1 MTSCQESNATFSAS
15 VTLNRRCSENEKEN
29 ENEYTTINFAERV
42 LSVLGN
48 LCMNELYSDVS
59 FVVEG
64 QRLPAHCFI
73 LAARCEYFR
82 ALLYGPLAESKERPI
97 PLLQVPLEAFKVILG
112 YLYSGKLTISKL
124 NLDASVKVLRLANMY
139 CLVEVESV
147 ITKHMIQNLKTS
159 NVLMV
164 LDESRRYNLNELAK
178 ECLKLV
184 DRNSSDL
191 LKHYS
196 FRVLSKESLEEVLSR
211 DTFVA
216 PEVDI
221 FGAVCKWSL
230 HNPDVDI
237 NSVVS
242 LVRLPLM
249 TAEHL
254 LRVVRPTGIVEP
266 EKLLDAID
274 SGIAPV
280 NLPYRAIACPGVD
293 VTVSEKHPHRLIIKG
308 NKMSIELSCWYKI
321 NTLHILGTYD
331 YTVNALSCAAEVSCD
346 RIHWKRVG
354 NSTFQVSQTWQ
365 IIRFPAQAV
374 RFIRIVHPETGRKNL
389 INYVMHLKA
398 ILEDTAPED
407 RDWQCLTVEN
417 PEQQ

>member
-1 MTSCQESNATFSAS
+1 M
-15 VTLNRRCSENEKEN
+15 
-29 ENEYTTINFAERV
+29 
-42 LSVLGN
+42 
-48 LCMNELYSDVS
+48 
-59 FVVEG
+59 
-64 QRLPAHCFI
+64 I

-82 ALLYGPLAESKERPI
+82 ALLYGPLAESMERPI
-97 PLLQVPLEAFKVILG
+97 PLPQVPLEAFKVILC
-112 YLYSGKLTISKL
+112 YLYSGELRIPKM
-124 NLDASVKVLRLANMY
+124 NLDASVKVLSLANMY
-139 CLVEVESV
+139 CLAEVESV
-147 ITKHMIQNLKTS
+147 VTKHMIQNLKTS

-196 FRVLSKESLEEVLSR
+196 FRVLSKESLEEVLRR

-221 FGAVCKWSL
+221 FEAVYKWSL
-230 HNPDVDI
+230 LNADVDI

-249 TAEHL
+249 TVEHL
-254 LRVVRPTGIVEP
+254 LRVVRPTRIVEP
-266 EKLLDAID
+266 EKLLDAIA

-280 NLPYRAIACPGVD
+280 NLPYRAVVCPGVD
-293 VTVSEKHPHRLIIKG
+293 VTASEKHTYRWTINCNEL
-308 NKMSIELSCWYKI
+308 SIELSCWDKI

-331 YTVNALSCAAEVSCD
+331 HTVNALSCAAEVSCD
-346 RIHWKRVG
+346 RIHWERVG
-354 NSTFQVSQTWQ
+354 NGRFQLSQTWQ

-374 RFIRIVHPETGRKNL
+374 RFVRIVHPETGRKDL
-389 INYVMHLKA
+389 INYVMQLKA
-398 ILEDTAPED
+398 ILEDTVPED
-407 RDWQCLTVEN
+407 RVGQCLTVET
-417 PEQQ
+417 PV